1 MFDKRQQKLKQLKS
15 ELEKRLKGLKIS
27 LTSQRSK
34 DWEEAAVESEN
45 DEVLEG
51 IYAESAQELL
61 QVDFA
66 LQRIAQG
73 EYGECEECGTEINKK
88 RLKIMPFTTLCIKCA
103 QQLEFKHR

>member
-1 MFDKRQQKLKQLKS
+1 MFSKQQKMLEKLKS
-15 ELEKRLKGLKIS
+15 ELENRLKDLKTS
-27 LTSQRSK
+27 LTDSRSK

-45 DEVLEG
+45 DEVLQG

-61 QVDFA
+61 QVDYT

-73 EYGECEECGTEINKK
+73 EYGDCEKCGAEINKK

-103 QQLEFKHR
+103 QQLEYKHR